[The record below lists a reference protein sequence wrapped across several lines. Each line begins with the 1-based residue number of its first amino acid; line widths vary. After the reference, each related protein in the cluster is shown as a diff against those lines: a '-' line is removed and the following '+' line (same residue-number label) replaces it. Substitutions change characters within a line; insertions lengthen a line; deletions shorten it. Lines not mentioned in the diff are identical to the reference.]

1 VLVVR
6 RSRPRGE
13 TATEV
18 TSPMWPRK
26 PCRRPCVRNDHER
39 ALGEV
44 QRILKR
50 NETSRDKY
58 FNAELHRLAAECQ
71 LALGDASAAG
81 ASLRLAIDTARA
93 QGATRFEQRAVA
105 AMAVVDGG
113 SSGR

>member
-1 VLVVR
+1 MGEIAMPHFIAMLAEVLIR
-6 RSRPRGE
+6 
-13 TATEV
+13 
-18 TSPMWPRK
+18 
-26 PCRRPCVRNDHER
+26 RNDHER